1 VLGGFCTPVF
11 GGFSGS
17 SPSGAE
23 KAEFRNAKRGTPFFV
38 SYMLFFFGHR
48 PIFLVTEK
56 MIISVRISENAV

>member
-1 VLGGFCTPVF
+1 MRFSTRTAVSTPVLGGFCTPVF

-38 SYMLFFFGHR
+38 SYMLFF
-48 PIFLVTEK
+48 
-56 MIISVRISENAV
+56 SVIDQFF